1 MLNVPMFYS
10 SQFPLT
16 VNVQDG
22 GGGSHRAA
30 KIRLLWQAA
39 EILLKSLECR
49 FLVRHGSNTSFET
62 GAPL

>member
-1 MLNVPMFYS
+1 MAHGPRPRFCPHPNL
-10 SQFPLT
+10 
-16 VNVQDG
+16 NVQDG
-22 GGGSHRAA
+22 GGGSLRDP

-39 EILLKSLECR
+39 EILLRSLKCR